1 MSGEGALLTT
11 RRSPPG
17 ADVPGEWVC
26 RHRAQPNSSHIP
38 PLHGYLGAP
47 VAFGK
52 GAVGGETLPA
62 AAAGARFLLLLISF
76 SGTQWILTPLL
87 STFQNFA
94 IRLMLIRPPI
104 PAPAGGG
111 SSWGRRGVRLRVC
124 WLPGGCDRRSES
136 ATGEFWSASS
146 PPRQHLIAASR
157 LAPPARRPAAPGL
170 DRRSRPSRPARAA
183 SAVTVC
189 SCRRHYS

>member
-1 MSGEGALLTT
+1 MLFHMSGEGALLTT

-111 SSWGRRGVRLRVC
+111 SSWGRRGVRLC

-146 PPRQHLIAASR
+146 PPRQHLIAASLLR
-157 LAPPARRPAAPGL
+157 PGGPPRRGTRSPLAALATGARRV
-170 DRRSRPSRPARAA
+170 R
-183 SAVTVC
+183 
-189 SCRRHYS
+189 

>member
-111 SSWGRRGVRLRVC
+111 SSWGRRGVRLC

-146 PPRQHLIAASR
+146 PPRRDSIAPLGPR
-157 LAPPARRPAAPGL
+157 
-170 DRRSRPSRPARAA
+170 DRRAA

>member
-1 MSGEGALLTT
+1 MLFHMSGEGALLTT

-111 SSWGRRGVRLRVC
+111 SSWGRRGVRLC
-124 WLPGGCDRRSES
+124 WLPGGCDRRDLSQQQVNS
-136 ATGEFWSASS
+136 GAPVARRGSISSQPRASLLRPGGPRRAGTRSPLAALATG
-146 PPRQHLIAASR
+146 
-157 LAPPARRPAAPGL
+157 ARGECG
-170 DRRSRPSRPARAA
+170 DR
-183 SAVTVC
+183 V
-189 SCRRHYS
+189 